1 MERGSVTPS
10 MEDVVTSLREQF
22 CTLESRSGEMFHTR
36 LSCVDGAGNA
46 DGGVLVAGLYVW
58 GVTLKWKV
66 LRLQII
72 SMYSEY
78 TCLFARN
85 IHLLSCRTGDDVDV
99 DVQRAGR
106 IQFSVER
113 WISLRAGGG

>member
-10 MEDVVTSLREQF
+10 MEDVVTSLREHF
-22 CTLESRSGEMFHTR
+22 WTLESKSGEMFHTL
-36 LSCVDGAGNA
+36 LSCVGGDGNA
-46 DGGVLVAGLYVW
+46 YGGALVAGLYVC
-58 GVTLKWKV
+58 GVTLKWNV
-66 LRLQII
+66 LRLQIM

-85 IHLLSCRTGDDVDV
+85 THLLSCRVLGDVDV
-99 DVQRAGR
+99 DDQRAGR